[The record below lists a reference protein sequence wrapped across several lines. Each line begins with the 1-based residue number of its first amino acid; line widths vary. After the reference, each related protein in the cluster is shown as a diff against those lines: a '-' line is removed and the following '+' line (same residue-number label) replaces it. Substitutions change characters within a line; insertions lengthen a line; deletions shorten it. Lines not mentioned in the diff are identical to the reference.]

1 MGTRESRF
9 ERGRRRGQQLERK
22 LLDELRGDRIGAD
35 ISQRAMAANLGWSQ
49 TRYWRFE
56 NEGSEGPSI
65 VEISTVASL
74 LGREL
79 SASLFEIG
87 DSVVDR
93 GHQELIARF
102 RTLLSSQVNVVAE
115 VPLPV
120 PGDRRSWDLLLRLH
134 DQLIG
139 VEAETR
145 IRDIQANV
153 RRIRG
158 RERDGGVDESVI
170 VLSDTRRNR
179 DLVDELR
186 QALGPR
192 FDTSPRTLLAAL
204 RAGRRLAG
212 SGLVM
217 V

>member
-9 ERGRRRGQQLERK
+9 ERGRRRGQQLERR
-22 LLDELRGDRIGAD
+22 LVNELRDARVGAD
-35 ISQRAMAANLGWSQ
+35 ISQRAMAASLGWSQ

-56 NEGSEGPSI
+56 NEETEGPSI

-79 SASLFEIG
+79 STSLFEIG

-102 RTLLSSQVNVVAE
+102 RTLLSPQIGVVAE

-120 PGDRRSWDLLLRLH
+120 PGDRRSWDLLLRLD

-158 RERDGGVDESVI
+158 RERDGGVDEIVI
-170 VLSDTRRNR
+170 VLSDTRRNG
-179 DLVDELR
+179 DLVAELR
-186 QALGPR
+186 LALGSR
-192 FDTSPRTLLAAL
+192 FSTSPRTLLSAL
-204 RAGRRLAG
+204 RSGRRLPG
-212 SGLVM
+212 SGLVL